1 MDYFSILNLKK
12 EPFSNSPDPE
22 FFFHSRQH
30 LDCLQKLELSLL
42 LRRGL
47 NVIIGEVGTG
57 KTTLCRQLIR
67 RFAQKEEVDTHLI
80 LDPHF
85 LNASEFLST
94 VTKML
99 VGKKPVAGSHDWQIK
114 EHIKQYLFRKGVD
127 QKKTVVLII
136 DEGQKIPAFC
146 LEILREFLNY
156 ETNEYKLLQIV
167 IFAQTEFENTI
178 RKYPNFADRINL
190 YHQLKPLGFKDT
202 RRMIKFRLEKSNNSR
217 RKLNLFT
224 YPALWA
230 IFRITGGYPRKII
243 NLCHQSI
250 LSMIIQNRSKSS
262 YFLVRACARRVFPE
276 ESRRRKIVMTAA
288 ALAGAVAVLLLTLLP
303 LEGIISLPSRG
314 IQNIK
319 ALFSQNSPQQ
329 ASTPL
334 PRVNTPTV
342 KAQMAPS
349 EFTRP
354 AQVETNRKPVIPP
367 AVTET
372 EAKEETAITPAET
385 VKTADSPK
393 VEETPEIEETLQV
406 AAVAQPVT
414 DGIETVTTPAFAY
427 SSILG
432 QITLRRDETLS
443 RIIQRVY
450 GDFSSKYF
458 KSFIL
463 ANPDIEDPDRVEV
476 GQIISLPAIQV
487 EVAPPVTPVWW
498 IKIDGTDLLEDAY
511 NVFRNYPDS
520 SPSLRL
526 IPHWTAENG
535 THFSVVLNKIFADE
549 QTAHNEL
556 AFMPAGLLAHSEVVS
571 LWDIKSVYF
580 ADPYFGR
587 KH

>member
-67 RFAQKEEVDTHLI
+67 RFAQKEEIETHLI

-99 VGKKPVAGSHDWQIK
+99 VGKKPAAGSHDWQIK

-127 QKKTVVLII
+127 QKKTVILII

-167 IFAQTEFENTI
+167 IFAQKEFESTI

-190 YHQLKPLGFKDT
+190 FHLLKPLGFNDT
-202 RRMIKFRLEKSNNSR
+202 RLMIKFRLEKSSNSR
-217 RKLNLFT
+217 KKLSLFT

-230 IFRITGGYPRKII
+230 IYRITGGYPRKII

-250 LSMIIQNRSKSS
+250 LSMIIQNRSQSG

-276 ESRRRKIVMTAA
+276 ESRRRKIIMSGV
-288 ALAGAVAVLLLTLLP
+288 ALAATAAVLLLTLLP
-303 LEGIISLPSRG
+303 LDGIVSLPSRG
-314 IQNIK
+314 VQNIK
-319 ALFSQNSPQQ
+319 ALFSSKPEPERTVALPQ
-329 ASTPL
+329 AP
-334 PRVNTPTV
+334 TPTV
-342 KAQMAPS
+342 RAQLAPS
-349 EFTRP
+349 EFSKPSAP
-354 AQVETNRKPVIPP
+354 AKTAEPEKDENNPITSPEIKKTDDAAKAEKASEIETKAP
-367 AVTET
+367 AVTV
-372 EAKEETAITPAET
+372 AQA
-385 VKTADSPK
+385 VTADPQA
-393 VEETPEIEETLQV
+393 EATPG
-406 AAVAQPVT
+406 A
-414 DGIETVTTPAFAY
+414 AY

-432 QITLRRDETLS
+432 QLTLRRDETLS
-443 RIIQRVY
+443 RIIQKVY
-450 GDFSSKYF
+450 GNFNSKYF
-458 KSFIL
+458 KSLIL

-476 GQIISLPAIQV
+476 GQIISLPAIHV
-487 EVAPPVTPVWW
+487 EVTHLDRQVWW
-498 IKIDGTDLLEDAY
+498 VKFDETDQLEDAY
-511 NVFRNYPDS
+511 NVLRSYPENAS
-520 SPSLRL
+520 AMRL
-526 IPHWTAENG
+526 IPYWNPGNG
-535 THFSVVLNKIFADE
+535 TQFSVVLNRLFNDE
-549 QTAHNEL
+549 QAARHEL
-556 AFMPAGLLAHSEVVS
+556 GLMPARLLSSSEVVS
-571 LWDIKSVYF
+571 SWDKKSVYF
-580 ADPYFGR
+580 ADPYFGQ

>member
-22 FFFHSRQH
+22 FFYHSRQH

-47 NVIIGEVGTG
+47 NVIIGDVGTG

-67 RFAQKEEVDTHLI
+67 RFAQKEEMETHLV

-99 VGKKPVAGSHDWQIK
+99 VGKKPAAGSHDWQIK
-114 EHIKQYLFRKGVD
+114 EHIKQHLFRKGVD

-167 IFAQTEFENTI
+167 IFAQKEFENTI

-190 YHQLKPLGFKDT
+190 FHQLKPLGFNDT
-202 RRMIKFRLEKSNNSR
+202 RLMIKFRLEKSSTAR
-217 RKLNLFT
+217 RQLNLFT

-230 IFRITGGYPRKII
+230 IFRISGGYPRRII

-276 ESRRRKIVMTAA
+276 ESRRRKIIVSGVAMAATA
-288 ALAGAVAVLLLTLLP
+288 AVLLLTLLP
-303 LEGIISLPSRG
+303 LDGIISLPSRG
-314 IQNIK
+314 IQNLK
-319 ALFSQNSPQQ
+319 ALFSD
-329 ASTPL
+329 TPEQVPSVAL
-334 PRVNTPTV
+334 PESNTPTV
-342 KAQMAPS
+342 RAQLAPS
-349 EFTRP
+349 ELSRP
-354 AQVETNRKPVIPP
+354 SQSETMAAPAAEGKPKPLTLPEIERPELPIEAEQAP
-367 AVTET
+367 AAET
-372 EAKEETAITPAET
+372 ENQMAAVAET
-385 VKTADSPK
+385 VADNTQP
-393 VEETPEIEETLQV
+393 
-406 AAVAQPVT
+406 AAA
-414 DGIETVTTPAFAY
+414 PAADY

-450 GDFSSKYF
+450 GIFNSKYF

-476 GQIISLPAIQV
+476 GQIISMPAIPV
-487 EVAPPVTPVWW
+487 EVAPAETPVWW
-498 IKIDGTDLLEDAY
+498 VKVDETDRLEEAY
-511 NVFRNYPDS
+511 NVLRDYPEKASD
-520 SPSLRL
+520 LRL
-526 IPHWTAENG
+526 IPHWTPASG
-535 THFSVVLNKIFADE
+535 TRFSVVLNKLFADE
-549 QTAHNEL
+549 QTARNQL
-556 AFMPAGLLAHSEVVS
+556 ASIPVGLGLNSRVVS
-571 LWDIKSVYF
+571 LWDRESVYF
-580 ADPYFGR
+580 ANPYFGR
-587 KH
+587 

>member
-47 NVIIGEVGTG
+47 NVIVGEVGTG

-67 RFAQKEEVDTHLI
+67 RFAQKEEIETHLI

-85 LNASEFLST
+85 LNATEFLAT

-99 VGKKPVAGSHDWQIK
+99 VGKKPSAGSLDWQIK
-114 EHIKQYLFRKGVD
+114 EHIKQYLFHKGVD
-127 QKKTVVLII
+127 QKKTVILII

-190 YHQLKPLGFKDT
+190 FHLLKPLGFNDT
-202 RRMIKFRLEKSNNSR
+202 RLMIKFRLEKSSNSR

-230 IFRITGGYPRKII
+230 IYRITGGYPRKII

-250 LSMIIQNRSKSS
+250 LSMIIQNRSKSG
-262 YFLVRACARRVFPE
+262 YFLVRACARRVFAE
-276 ESRRRKIVMTAA
+276 ESRRRKMILSGVALTAA
-288 ALAGAVAVLLLTLLP
+288 AAVLLLTLLP
-303 LEGIISLPSRG
+303 LDGIISLPSRG
-314 IQNIK
+314 VEKLK
-319 ALFSQNSPQQ
+319 ALFLNDPKLETSAVLPQT
-329 ASTPL
+329 S
-334 PRVNTPTV
+334 TPTV
-342 KAQMAPS
+342 RAQLAPS
-349 EFTRP
+349 EFS
-354 AQVETNRKPVIPP
+354 KPSPP
-367 AVTET
+367 AKMAQPVKVEEEPPTPPEIVKTDQAAKVEEASVTV
-372 EAKEETAITPAET
+372 AET
-385 VKTADSPK
+385 VTEDTPK
-393 VEETPEIEETLQV
+393 DPAP
-406 AAVAQPVT
+406 AAAH
-414 DGIETVTTPAFAY
+414 

-450 GDFSSKYF
+450 GNFNSKYF

-476 GQIISLPAIQV
+476 GQIISLPAMPV
-487 EVAPPVTPVWW
+487 ELTPLDRPVWW
-498 IKIDGTDLLEDAY
+498 VKVDQTDLLEDAY
-511 NVFRNYPDS
+511 NVFRNYPENAS
-520 SPSLRL
+520 AMRL
-526 IPHWTAENG
+526 IPYWTPGNG
-535 THFSVVLNKIFADE
+535 TQFSVVLSKLFSDE
-549 QTAHNEL
+549 QTARDEL
-556 AFMPAGLLAHSEVVS
+556 ALVPARLLSNSKVVS
-571 LWDIKSVYF
+571 SWDRKSVYF
-580 ADPYFGR
+580 ADPYFGQ

>member
-22 FFFHSRQH
+22 FFYHSRQH

-47 NVIIGEVGTG
+47 NVIIGDVGTG

-67 RFAQKEEVDTHLI
+67 RFAQKEEIETHLI

-85 LNASEFLST
+85 LNASEFLGT

-99 VGKKPVAGSHDWQIK
+99 VGKKPAAGSHDWQVK

-127 QKKTVVLII
+127 QKKTVVLIL

-167 IFAQTEFENTI
+167 IFAQKEFESTI

-190 YHQLKPLGFKDT
+190 FHLLKPLGFNDT
-202 RRMIKFRLEKSNNSR
+202 RLMIKFRLEKSSSAR
-217 RKLNLFT
+217 RQLNLFT

-230 IFRITGGYPRKII
+230 IYRISGGYPRRII

-250 LSMIIQNRSKSS
+250 LSMIIQNRSRSG

-276 ESRRRKIVMTAA
+276 ESRRKRILMSGVAMAATA
-288 ALAGAVAVLLLTLLP
+288 AVLLLALLP
-303 LEGIISLPSRG
+303 LDGIIALPSRG
-314 IQNIK
+314 LQNLK
-319 ALFSQNSPQQ
+319 ALFSDASEQVKSVALPE
-329 ASTPL
+329 ASTPTVRAQL
-334 PRVNTPTV
+334 TPSELSKPSPSETT
-342 KAQMAPS
+342 APS
-349 EFTRP
+349 VEDDPKPLALPEIDNFEQPDQAEP
-354 AQVETNRKPVIPP
+354 APD
-367 AVTET
+367 TET
-372 EAKEETAITPAET
+372 KTTVAVVAET
-385 VKTADSPK
+385 VSDDTR
-393 VEETPEIEETLQV
+393 
-406 AAVAQPVT
+406 PVT
-414 DGIETVTTPAFAY
+414 APAAEY

-432 QITLRRDETLS
+432 QIAVRRDETLS

-450 GDFSSKYF
+450 GIFNSKYF

-476 GQIISLPAIQV
+476 GQIISLPAIPV
-487 EVAPPVTPVWW
+487 EVAPPDTPVWW
-498 IKIDGTDLLEDAY
+498 VTVDETDRLEEAY
-511 NVFRNYPDS
+511 NVLRNYPEKASD
-520 SPSLRL
+520 LRL
-526 IPHWTAENG
+526 IPHWTPANG
-535 THFSVVLNKIFADE
+535 IQFSVVFNRLFTDE
-549 QTAHNEL
+549 QTAHNKL
-556 AFMPAGLLAHSEVVS
+556 ASMPERLWMNSRVVS
-571 LWDIKSVYF
+571 VWDRQSVYF

-587 KH
+587 

>member
-1 MDYFSILNLKK
+1 MDYFSILNLKR

-22 FFFHSRQH
+22 FFYHSRQH

-67 RFAQKEEVDTHLI
+67 RFAQKEEIETHLI

-99 VGKKPVAGSHDWQIK
+99 VGKKPAAGSLDWQIK

-167 IFAQTEFENTI
+167 IFAQKEFESTI

-190 YHQLKPLGFKDT
+190 FHLLKPLGFNDT
-202 RRMIKFRLEKSNNSR
+202 RLMIKFRLEKSSNAR
-217 RKLNLFT
+217 RQLNLFT

-230 IFRITGGYPRKII
+230 IYRISAGYPRKII

-250 LSMIIQNRSKSS
+250 LSMIIQNRSKSG

-276 ESRRRKIVMTAA
+276 ESRRKKIIVSGVAMAATA
-288 ALAGAVAVLLLTLLP
+288 AVLLLTLLP
-303 LEGIISLPSRG
+303 LDGIIALPSRG
-314 IQNIK
+314 IENLK
-319 ALFSQNSPQQ
+319 ALFSEPPEQIKSVTVPE
-329 ASTPL
+329 ASTP
-334 PRVNTPTV
+334 TV
-342 KAQMAPS
+342 SAQLAPS
-349 EFTRP
+349 EPPQPLRSETLAAP
-354 AQVETNRKPVIPP
+354 VVEDEPEPVTLPEIDTSEQPVKADLPP
-367 AVTET
+367 VTET
-372 EAKEETAITPAET
+372 KIQIAALAETATDDIRTEAPPA
-385 VKTADSPK
+385 AD
-393 VEETPEIEETLQV
+393 
-406 AAVAQPVT
+406 
-414 DGIETVTTPAFAY
+414 Y

-450 GDFSSKYF
+450 GNFNSKYF

-476 GQIISLPAIQV
+476 GQIISLPAIPV
-487 EVAPPVTPVWW
+487 EVTPPDTPVWW
-498 IKIDGTDLLEDAY
+498 VTVEETDRLEDAY
-511 NVFRNYPDS
+511 NVLRDYPQKASD
-520 SPSLRL
+520 LRL
-526 IPHWTAENG
+526 ISHWTPANG
-535 THFSVVLNKIFADE
+535 TRFSVVLNRIFTDA
-549 QTAHNEL
+549 QTARNGL
-556 AFMPAGLLAHSEVVS
+556 ASIPAGFGSNSRVVS
-571 LWDIKSVYF
+571 AWDTQSVYF

-587 KH
+587 

>member
-67 RFAQKEEVDTHLI
+67 RFAQKEEMETHLV

-85 LNASEFLST
+85 LNASEFLTT

-99 VGKKPVAGSHDWQIK
+99 VGKKPSAGSHDWQIK

-127 QKKTVVLII
+127 QKKTVILII

-167 IFAQTEFENTI
+167 IFAQREFENTI

-190 YHQLKPLGFKDT
+190 FHQLKPLGFNDT
-202 RRMIKFRLEKSNNSR
+202 RLMIKFRLEKSSNSR
-217 RKLNLFT
+217 KKLNLFT
-224 YPALWA
+224 TPALWA
-230 IFRITGGYPRKII
+230 IYRITGGYPRKII

-250 LSMIIQNRSKSS
+250 LSMIIQNRSKSG
-262 YFLVRACARRVFPE
+262 YFLIRACARRVFPE
-276 ESRRRKIVMTAA
+276 ESRRRKIILSGVGLAATAA
-288 ALAGAVAVLLLTLLP
+288 ILLLTLLP
-303 LEGIISLPSRG
+303 LDGIISLPSRG
-314 IQNIK
+314 VQNLK
-319 ALFSQNSPQQ
+319 ALFLSGPEPETTVALPQTGTPTVRAQ
-329 ASTPL
+329 LAPSELSTPL
-334 PRVNTPTV
+334 PPA
-342 KAQMAPS
+342 KMAQPLR
-349 EFTRP
+349 EEQKLIP
-354 AQVETNRKPVIPP
+354 A
-367 AVTET
+367 
-372 EAKEETAITPAET
+372 
-385 VKTADSPK
+385 
-393 VEETPEIEETLQV
+393 PEIEKADEPARTEEASEVGSQTRAVTV
-406 AAVAQPVT
+406 AEAVTADPQPVT
-414 DGIETVTTPAFAY
+414 APAAAY

-432 QITLRRDETLS
+432 QLTLRRDETLS

-450 GDFSSKYF
+450 GNFNSKYF

-476 GQIISLPAIQV
+476 GQIISLPAIPV
-487 EVAPPVTPVWW
+487 EVTHLDRPLWW
-498 IKIDGTDLLEDAY
+498 VKFDETDQLEDAY
-511 NVFRNYPDS
+511 NVLRNYPENAS
-520 SPSLRL
+520 AMRL
-526 IPHWTAENG
+526 IPYWTPENG
-535 THFSVVLNKIFADE
+535 PQFSVVLNKLFNNE
-549 QTAHNEL
+549 QAARDEL
-556 AFMPAGLLAHSEVVS
+556 ALMPARLVSNSEVVS
-571 LWDIKSVYF
+571 SWDRQSVYF